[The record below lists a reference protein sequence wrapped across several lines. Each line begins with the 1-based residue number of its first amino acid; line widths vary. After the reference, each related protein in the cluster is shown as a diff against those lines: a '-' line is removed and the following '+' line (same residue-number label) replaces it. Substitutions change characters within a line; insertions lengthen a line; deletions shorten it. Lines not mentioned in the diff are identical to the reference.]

1 MHSET
6 CLFEHRE
13 LLEGALMKSFL
24 LGVGVGAIAG
34 LMLAPQEGRRT
45 REAWAE
51 RARGWFGCANDM
63 QTQQLDV
70 TEDVPDPVAETLNTA
85 TKHELRSIPGIGK
98 ATANKIVENRP
109 YETEEQVLEEGI
121 LPEKTIEKVK
131 EQLVEEKRED
141 VA

>member
-6 CLFEHRE
+6 CLSQYGESQ
-13 LLEGALMKSFL
+13 EGVLVKSFL

-45 REAWAE
+45 RQAWAG
-51 RARGWFGCANDM
+51 RARSWLGRANDTP
-63 QTQQLDV
+63 TQQFDM

-98 ATANKIVENRP
+98 ATANKVVENRP
-109 YETEEQVLEEGI
+109 YETAEQVLEEGI

-131 EQLVEEKRED
+131 EQL
-141 VA
+141 

>member
-1 MHSET
+1 
-6 CLFEHRE
+6 
-13 LLEGALMKSFL
+13 MKSFFL
-24 LGVGVGAIAG
+24 GIGVGTIAG
-34 LMLAPQEGRRT
+34 LMLAPQDGRRT
-45 REAWAE
+45 RQQWVE
-51 RARGWFGCANDM
+51 RGRSWLGRANGA
-63 QTQQLDV
+63 QAQRLDI

-98 ATANKIVENRP
+98 ATADKIVENRP